1 MTKTQEYDLLAI
13 GGGTAG
19 LVSTAGAAYLGA
31 RSAIVEKVALG
42 GDCLWTGCVPS
53 KALIA
58 SARLAHAMKDADR
71 LGLTGAA
78 PAHAFRDVMARM
90 RGAREIVAHH
100 DDPQLFRDKGV
111 DVHFGAARFVGPDT
125 VEVEGVGRIRSKRIV
140 LATGARCVAPPVPG
154 LEEAGYL
161 THVTAL
167 DRDDLP
173 ASIVVLGGGAIG
185 LEFAQV
191 YARLGAAVTVLE
203 MLPQVLP
210 REDPDV
216 AALLVEHLEEE
227 GVAVHTGVRAAI
239 VEVEGCT
246 KTIVTE
252 DGRRFP
258 ASEIFV
264 ATGRRPHTDD
274 LGLDLAGVS
283 LDGSAVRVDA
293 RLRTTA
299 PGIWA
304 AGDVTGGLQF
314 THVADYMARVVVQ
327 NAIFP
332 VKTKVDYS
340 TVPWVTYTDP
350 EVAHVGLGQQEAE
363 SRGARTYTYEL
374 SDLDRSIVDGDTR
387 GRVKISADRRGRI
400 LGATVVGSFAGELIF
415 PLVMAMKHGISLAQL
430 SNTIFPYPTRM
441 EGIKRAADG
450 FQRERLQG
458 SAGRMLRKVVSWLT

>member
-1 MTKTQEYDLLAI
+1 M
-13 GGGTAG
+13 
-19 LVSTAGAAYLGA
+19 GA
-31 RSAIVEKVALG
+31 RTALVEKAALG

-71 LGLTGAA
+71 LGLSGVA
-78 PAHAFRDVMARM
+78 PVHAFADVMARM
-90 RGAREIVAHH
+90 RGARAIVAHH
-100 DDPQLFRDKGV
+100 DDPQRFREKGV
-111 DVHFGAARFVGPDT
+111 DVHFGAAHFVGPDT
-125 VEVEGVGRIRSKRIV
+125 VEVEGVGRIRSRRIV
-140 LATGARCVAPPVPG
+140 VATGARSLAPPVPG
-154 LEEAGYL
+154 LEDAGYL
-161 THVTAL
+161 THATAL
-167 DRDDLP
+167 DRDELP
-173 ASIVVLGGGAIG
+173 ASIVMLGGGAIG

-191 YARLGAAVTVLE
+191 YARLGSTVTVLE

-216 AALLVEHLEEE
+216 AALLVDYLVEE
-227 GVAVHTGVRAAI
+227 GVTVHTGVQAAS
-239 VEVEGCT
+239 VEAEGCT
-246 KTIVTE
+246 KTVVTE
-252 DGRRFP
+252 DGRRF
-258 ASEIFV
+258 SGQEIFV
-264 ATGRRPHTDD
+264 ATGRRPHTD
-274 LGLDLAGVS
+274 GLDLDVAGVS
-283 LDGSAVRVDA
+283 LEDSAIRVDG

-332 VKTKVDYS
+332 VKTRVDYS

-363 SRGARTYTYEL
+363 GRGARTYTYAL

-387 GRVKISADRRGRI
+387 GLVKISADRKGRI

-415 PLVMAMKHGISLAQL
+415 PLVMAMKHRISLAKL
-430 SNTIFPYPTRM
+430 SSTIFPYPTRM
-441 EGIKRAADG
+441 EGIKRAADA

-458 SAGRMLRKVVSWLT
+458 SGGRLLRKAVSWLT